1 MKFPDTM
8 RRLFFAFPPPFLPLL
23 GSQRRGNKS
32 WKLGWSISNIYI
44 YPIIT
49 DRRDK
54 NGGIMNNERERG
66 LTHIQKGDVTIH
78 ARDKY
83 RERSVIWQRSWLVAR
98 KPFTS
103 REPGNTLRRDIC
115 GRPPLRFRS
124 RIHESFLQ
132 FFLYWIFC
140 RKSVKISYE
149 NIFENIPYFIYRLI
163 FILNF
168 KKKEKRKYLKYI
180 NFGRC
185 FFCEGFGENF
195 Y

>member
-1 MKFPDTM
+1 MKEKKKLGFHPLKFPDTM

-32 WKLGWSISNIYI
+32 WKLDWSISNIYI

-124 RIHESFLQ
+124 RIHESFFARLIRYN
-132 FFLYWIFC
+132 FFYIEYSAEKVWKYLMKIFL
-140 RKSVKISYE
+140 K
-149 NIFENIPYFIYRLI
+149 IYRTL
-163 FILNF
+163 
-168 KKKEKRKYLKYI
+168 YI
-180 NFGRC
+180 V
-185 FFCEGFGENF
+185 
-195 Y
+195 

>member
-1 MKFPDTM
+1 MEQRGKRENEEKKKIRFPSIEIS
-8 RRLFFAFPPPFLPLL
+8 RYGSRVAFFSLFHLL
-23 GSQRRGNKS
+23 SFHFSDPSVVEISRGNS
-32 WKLGWSISNIYI
+32 TDRYRIYI

-115 GRPPLRFRS
+115 GRPLRFRS
-124 RIHESFLQ
+124 RIHESF
-132 FFLYWIFC
+132 FA
-140 RKSVKISYE
+140 
-149 NIFENIPYFIYRLI
+149 RLI
-163 FILNF
+163 RYNF
-168 KKKEKRKYLKYI
+168 FYIEYSAEKVWKYLLKI
-180 NFGRC
+180 FMKI
-185 FFCEGFGENF
+185 
-195 Y
+195 